1 MNKSYLLYGKSTWTL
16 IIIELVISIILVI
29 VGIVWMFFTNVFV
42 LLLMILTASFFFVDF
57 LKKIKYK
64 LTLTDTTIIV
74 ENDELPLNKKIQY
87 YNKTEY
93 KDITNIYIE
102 ADDFNSKGEKIKEYL
117 YHRNKKIIYLTLECN
132 KKKNRIF
139 ISYLKDD
146 ELEEIIDNII
156 NNINKISSKQIS
168 ISGRDIIDDF
178 IN

>member
-1 MNKSYLLYGKSTWTL
+1 M
-16 IIIELVISIILVI
+16 
-29 VGIVWMFFTNVFV
+29 
-42 LLLMILTASFFFVDF
+42 
-57 LKKIKYK
+57 
-64 LTLTDTTIIV
+64 
-74 ENDELPLNKKIQY
+74 PLNKKIQY

>member
-74 ENDELPLNKKIQY
+74 QNDELPLNKKIQ
-87 YNKTEY
+87 
-93 KDITNIYIE
+93 
-102 ADDFNSKGEKIKEYL
+102 
-117 YHRNKKIIYLTLECN
+117 
-132 KKKNRIF
+132 
-139 ISYLKDD
+139 
-146 ELEEIIDNII
+146 
-156 NNINKISSKQIS
+156 
-168 ISGRDIIDDF
+168 
-178 IN
+178 